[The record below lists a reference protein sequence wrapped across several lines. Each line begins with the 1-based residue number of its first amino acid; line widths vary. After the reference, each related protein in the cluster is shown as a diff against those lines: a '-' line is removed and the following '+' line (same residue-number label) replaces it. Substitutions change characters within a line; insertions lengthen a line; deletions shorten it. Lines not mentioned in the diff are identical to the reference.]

1 MPPLNLRRGDVLRLR
16 RPHPCGSSDFEVV
29 RLGADIGLVCTQCG
43 RRIML
48 ARSLLERRL
57 DRFVSR
63 APEPDAPSDLDLDAL
78 DAPEPP
84 GSSP

>member
-16 RPHPCGSSDFEVV
+16 KPHPCGNSDFEVV
-29 RLGADIGLVCTQCG
+29 RLGADIGLVCTRCG
-43 RRIML
+43 RRILL

-63 APEPDAPSDLDLDAL
+63 APDPDAPTDLDLDLDAFN
-78 DAPEPP
+78 PP
-84 GSSP
+84 DPSSP